1 MNEGFSTQKGRKEI
15 FTVFPDGD
23 GYIEVSPDVKTI
35 KTHNANGK
43 VTKKI
48 VIKNTKL
55 LAGAS
60 RIKQAQQ
67 LLVIRK

>member
-1 MNEGFSTQKGRKEI
+1 MG
-15 FTVFPDGD
+15 VFPDGD

-60 RIKQAQQ
+60 RIKRAQQ
-67 LLVIRK
+67 L

>member
-1 MNEGFSTQKGRKEI
+1 MG
-15 FTVFPDGD
+15 VFPDGD
-23 GYIEVSPDVKTI
+23 GYIEVSQDGKTI
-35 KTHNANGK
+35 KAHNANGK

-60 RIKQAQQ
+60 RIKRAQQ